1 MRFVVEATD
10 PHERVGDGRGGERER
25 ERETECVLSKIV
37 NCSETDKIG

>member
-10 PHERVGDGRGGERER
+10 PHERVGDGGGGGEREK
-25 ERETECVLSKIV
+25 ECVLSEIM